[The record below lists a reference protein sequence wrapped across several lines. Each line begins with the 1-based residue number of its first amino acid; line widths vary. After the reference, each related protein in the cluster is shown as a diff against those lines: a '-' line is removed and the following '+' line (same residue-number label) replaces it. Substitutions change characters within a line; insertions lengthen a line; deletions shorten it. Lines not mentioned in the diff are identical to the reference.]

1 MGIPIEAPEN
11 SQAIFQKKQDI
22 RPNSLYELIVESKS
36 SPLISGFFRNS
47 RFMPTASATRSVRNS
62 RLRTL
67 TPPPVPIST
76 QDSYTA
82 RFSRVA
88 MLESLIEIQRIRN
101 RRRLFAGLLLIGL
114 GAAAVGFALVW

>member
-1 MGIPIEAPEN
+1 
-11 SQAIFQKKQDI
+11 
-22 RPNSLYELIVESKS
+22 
-36 SPLISGFFRNS
+36 
-47 RFMPTASATRSVRNS
+47 MPTASATRSTRNS
-62 RLRTL
+62 PLRTL
-67 TPPPVPIST
+67 TPPPVHIST

-114 GAAAVGFALVW
+114 GAATVGFALVW

>member
-22 RPNSLYELIVESKS
+22 RPNSLYELIVESK
-36 SPLISGFFRNS
+36 PLPIVSRSFRISH
-47 RFMPTASATRSVRNS
+47 FMPTASATRSTRNS
-62 RLRTL
+62 SLRTL

-114 GAAAVGFALVW
+114 GAATVGFALVW